1 MLALQQSCRLSRLQS
16 VLEGW
21 TACVRVRS
29 ERPPPN
35 TILALRNSHDS
46 LSLYVTDAEVAV
58 ASQNGPA
65 KVIQRR
71 RARHI
76 HGAFTFGFQAIGNPN
91 VRGPSAPVQ
100 ETGRNQQEGECQR
113 LRFVRLHVVCPL
125 ALDG

>member
-1 MLALQQSCRLSRLQS
+1 MLALQQSCRPSRLLS

-21 TACVRVRS
+21 TACVRVKS

-46 LSLYVTDAEVAV
+46 LSLYVTDAEIAV
-58 ASQNGPA
+58 TGQNSPA

-71 RARHI
+71 RAGYV
-76 HGAFTFGFQAIGNPN
+76 HGRDARDFQASGNLD
-91 VRGPSAPVQ
+91 VRGPGAPVQ